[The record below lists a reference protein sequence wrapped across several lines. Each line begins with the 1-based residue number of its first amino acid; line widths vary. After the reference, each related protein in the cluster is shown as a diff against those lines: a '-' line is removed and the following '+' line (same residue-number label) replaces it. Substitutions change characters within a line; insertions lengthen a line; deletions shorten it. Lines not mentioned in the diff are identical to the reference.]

1 MLGNCLFTQKIQPLH
16 AKIRHF
22 RRATEN
28 VLVRENVHQ
37 LYPLCCLRRKRNR
50 NQTEFCFEYLP
61 RHQSFFVY
69 LLVIT
74 DIKGEINDIWLFQY
88 QSNVR
93 RFMCLSDD
101 YVGNVSKFSEL
112 KNSQFRLNRDNVVI
126 ADNFSPYLWRNNII
140 NVLFIW
146 HMLGNCVNCQVLK
159 KFITCYRQRAPLL
172 SGTISLWPL
181 SML

>member
-1 MLGNCLFTQKIQPLH
+1 MPCVRKLFIY
-16 AKIRHF
+16 AKDPTITCKNKTFSPSDRKRF
-22 RRATEN
+22 SAWKCSPA
-28 VLVRENVHQ
+28 LSA
-37 LYPLCCLRRKRNR
+37 LLLRRKRNR

-126 ADNFSPYLWRNNII
+126 ADNFSPYL
-140 NVLFIW
+140 
-146 HMLGNCVNCQVLK
+146 
-159 KFITCYRQRAPLL
+159 
-172 SGTISLWPL
+172 
-181 SML
+181 